1 MKNAW
6 GRALAHA
13 ASEPVPDPAPQ
24 TRRPSLH
31 PRSLTALMLATSL
44 AAPALAADAPA
55 CQVVRMADPGWTD
68 IGATNALAGIVLEAL
83 GYQQKIL
90 PLSVPITY
98 AGLQKGQ
105 LDAFLGNW
113 MPAQRPLVAPLV
125 ASGAIEAVAANLPAA
140 KFTLAVPDYVA
151 RAGVRNFSDLAKFAD
166 KFEHKIYGI
175 ESGAPANQTIKKMLA
190 DQSYGLAGWSL
201 VESSEQGML
210 SQVARKGRSAEW
222 IVFLA
227 WEPHQMN
234 NRYKLVYLDGDSSYF
249 GPRYGSASVNTIT
262 RSGYRA
268 ACPNAAR
275 LLAQMVFSAPLEH
288 AIMADMLD
296 QKQTAR
302 AAALHQLQAHP
313 ELLTPWLA
321 GVTTRDGGDAA
332 AALRAR
338 LSHP

>member
-1 MKNAW
+1 MRRAAQW
-6 GRALAHA
+6 SAGPLIGLGRLRSPLAPALSALLLA
-13 ASEPVPDPAPQ
+13 AGTLP
-24 TRRPSLH
+24 
-31 PRSLTALMLATSL
+31 
-44 AAPALAADAPA
+44 AAPAAATEADS
-55 CQVVRMADPGWTD
+55 CKVVRMADPGWTD
-68 IGATNALAGIVLEAL
+68 IGATNALAGIVLDAL
-83 GYQQKIL
+83 GYEQKVL

-113 MPAQRPLVAPLV
+113 MPAQRQLVGPLI
-125 ASGAIEAVAANLPAA
+125 ASGAIESVRANLPDA

-151 RAGVRNFSDLAKFAD
+151 RAGVRNFADLAQYAD

-190 DQSYGLAGWSL
+190 DKSLGLTGWSL

-210 SQVARKGRSAEW
+210 SQVARKGRGAEW

-227 WEPHQMN
+227 WQPHQMN
-234 NRYKLVYLDGDSSYF
+234 NRFKLVYLDGDSTYF
-249 GPRYGSASVNTIT
+249 GANYGNASVNTVT
-262 RSGYRA
+262 RRGYRA
-268 ACPNAAR
+268 ACPNAGR
-275 LLAQMVFSAPLEH
+275 LLSQLVFSAPLEH

-296 QKQTAR
+296 KKLPAR
-302 AAALHQLQAHP
+302 AAALHQLQSRP
-313 ELLTPWLA
+313 ELAPAWLT

-338 LSHP
+338 LARP